1 MTRKKDCLKG
11 QKILK
16 AKLKTKMKKNQN
28 QSDKLD
34 YIFKNFDTNFKNAG
48 KNVLKKLAKDEK
60 KFDYNN
66 LLFKI
71 EDKSVP
77 KDVDFLKEFGTLYD
91 LLIYLLNN
99 SIRMTT
105 SAKD

>member
-48 KNVLKKLAKDEK
+48 ENVLKKLAKDEK
-60 KFDYNN
+60 S
-66 LLFKI
+66 LI
-71 EDKSVP
+71 IIIC
-77 KDVDFLKEFGTLYD
+77 FLKQKISLFLKM
-91 LLIYLLNN
+91 LIF
-99 SIRMTT
+99 
-105 SAKD
+105 